1 MSNLKIYEDLLQLFF
16 VQTVWHY
23 NKYGTVVIGVSQ
35 WIFIL
40 LLLVS
45 LCKLSLPMV
54 GLYKSSLPTFALK
67 YASII
72 LMAELALWFTF
83 CSNKLKRNFQK
94 EYYYQVLNLGGPLLR
109 YYT

>member
-54 GLYKSSLPTFALK
+54 GLHMSSLPPFALK

-72 LMAELALWFTF
+72 LMAELAI
-83 CSNKLKRNFQK
+83 
-94 EYYYQVLNLGGPLLR
+94 
-109 YYT
+109 